1 MSSKSPRRESE
12 HCATELWM
20 ADSGSRRRTSPE
32 RTMRPFEQSLPMAL
46 LRAREAV
53 MRGFRRLLRE
63 HGLNEQEWR
72 IMRALVEADLIEI
85 GELAERVFILKPSAT
100 RTVKNLQA
108 RKIVS
113 RSRSSADQ
121 RRALIGLTPKGRQLF
136 DELAPHS
143 ELEYARIT
151 ELIGPHDMEELY
163 DLLRRVTDTLNGAG
177 RGGQN

>member
-1 MSSKSPRRESE
+1 
-12 HCATELWM
+12 M
-20 ADSGSRRRTSPE
+20 ADANGRRPQTALHA
-32 RTMRPFEQSLPMAL
+32 MRPFEQSLPMAL

-72 IMRALVEADLIEI
+72 IMRALMEVDRIEI

-100 RTVKNLQA
+100 RTVKNLQM

-113 RSRSSADQ
+113 RSRSNADQ
-121 RRALIGLTPKGRQLF
+121 RRAFIGLTPKGRRLF
-136 DELAPHS
+136 DELAPFN

-151 ELIGPHDMEELY
+151 KLIGPGHMQELY
-163 DLLRRVTDTLNGAG
+163 ELLRRITDALNAKDGNRAA
-177 RGGQN
+177 

>member
-1 MSSKSPRRESE
+1 MADDERPRGRRE
-12 HCATELWM
+12 L
-20 ADSGSRRRTSPE
+20 G
-32 RTMRPFEQSLPMAL
+32 TMRPFGQSLPMAL

-72 IMRALVEADLIEI
+72 IMRALMELESIEI

-100 RTVKNLQA
+100 RTVKNLQD

-121 RRALIGLTPKGRQLF
+121 RRAFIALTPKGRQLF
-136 DELAPHS
+136 DDLAPYS

-151 ELIGPHDMEELY
+151 ELLGARDMEQLY
-163 DLLRRVTDTLNGAG
+163 KLLRRVTDALNGADS
-177 RGGQN
+177 GGSV

>member
-53 MRGFRRLLRE
+53 MRGFRRVLRE

-72 IMRALVEADLIEI
+72 IIRALKEMDQIDI

-100 RTVKNLQA
+100 RTVKNLQRRNLVNRDKSA
-108 RKIVS
+108 R
-113 RSRSSADQ
+113 DQ
-121 RRALIGLTPKGRQLF
+121 RRA
-136 DELAPHS
+136 
-143 ELEYARIT
+143 
-151 ELIGPHDMEELY
+151 
-163 DLLRRVTDTLNGAG
+163 
-177 RGGQN
+177 

>member
-1 MSSKSPRRESE
+1 
-12 HCATELWM
+12 M
-20 ADSGSRRRTSPE
+20 ADENSRRNTV
-32 RTMRPFEQSLPMAL
+32 MRPFEQSLPMAL

-72 IMRALVEADLIEI
+72 IMRALMEGESIEI

-108 RKIVS
+108 RNIVS
-113 RSRSSADQ
+113 RSRSSTDQ
-121 RRALIGLTPKGRQLF
+121 RRAFIALTRKGRQLF

-143 ELEYARIT
+143 EVEYARIT
-151 ELIGPHDMEELY
+151 KLIGAPNMQQLY
-163 DLLRRVTDTLNGAG
+163 DLLRRVTDALNGAEG
-177 RGGQN
+177 TE